1 MEHGHSVKE
10 IRERLVEKNTPSDL
24 RDFVYGSIDGTIT
37 TFAIVAGVEGANLA
51 PSIIIALGFANVL
64 ADGFSMAASNYS
76 GTKAELD
83 DIKRLRQIEVQHLK
97 TNPEGEREEIRQILI
112 MKGLEGE
119 VLEGAVRAIT
129 SHKERWIDMMMVEE
143 YGVLP
148 QNPQPFRAAIITF
161 FAFVI
166 CGMIPLV
173 SYILGLGNA
182 FIAATVATGATFFLI
197 GALKSRWS
205 LQNWVWSGLE
215 TLGIGGIAAAL
226 AYFVG
231 TLFAVS

>member
-166 CGMIPLV
+166 CGMIPLI

-197 GALKSRWS
+197 GALKSKWS

-231 TLFAVS
+231 TLFAG

>member
-1 MEHGHSVKE
+1 MEHGHSVRE

-182 FIAATVATGATFFLI
+182 FIAATVATGVTFFLI

-215 TLGIGGIAAAL
+215 TLGIGGVAAAL

-231 TLFAVS
+231 TLFAG

>member
-1 MEHGHSVKE
+1 MEHGHSVRE

-215 TLGIGGIAAAL
+215 TLGIGGVAAAL

-231 TLFAVS
+231 ALFAG

>member
-129 SHKERWIDMMMVEE
+129 SQKERWIDMMMVEE

-166 CGMIPLV
+166 CGMIPLI

-231 TLFAVS
+231 TLFAG

>member
-10 IRERLVEKNTPSDL
+10 IKERLVEKNTPSDL

-97 TNPEGEREEIRQILI
+97 TNPEGERE
-112 MKGLEGE
+112 
-119 VLEGAVRAIT
+119 
-129 SHKERWIDMMMVEE
+129 D
-143 YGVLP
+143 
-148 QNPQPFRAAIITF
+148 
-161 FAFVI
+161 
-166 CGMIPLV
+166 
-173 SYILGLGNA
+173 
-182 FIAATVATGATFFLI
+182 
-197 GALKSRWS
+197 
-205 LQNWVWSGLE
+205 
-215 TLGIGGIAAAL
+215 
-226 AYFVG
+226 
-231 TLFAVS
+231 

>member
-1 MEHGHSVKE
+1 MEHGHTVKE
-10 IRERLVEKNTPSDL
+10 IRERLTEKNSPSDL

-83 DIKRLRQIEVQHLK
+83 DIKRLRQIEVRHLQN
-97 TNPEGEREEIRQILI
+97 NPEGEREEIRQILI

-119 VLEGAVRAIT
+119 VLEGAVSAIT

-143 YGVLP
+143 YGVVP
-148 QNPQPFRAAIITF
+148 QNPEPLRAALITF

-173 SYILGLGNA
+173 SYILGLGDA
-182 FIAATVATGATFFLI
+182 FIAAMVATGATFFLI
-197 GALKSRWS
+197 GALKSKWS
-205 LQNWVWSGLE
+205 LQNWIWSGLE
-215 TLGIGGIAAAL
+215 TLGIGGIAAGL

-231 TLFAVS
+231 SLFAG

>member
-1 MEHGHSVKE
+1 MEHGHSVRE

-148 QNPQPFRAAIITF
+148 QNPRPFRAAIITF

-231 TLFAVS
+231 TLFAV

>member
-51 PSIIIALGFANVL
+51 PSIIIALGLANVL

-166 CGMIPLV
+166 CGMIPLI

-231 TLFAVS
+231 TLFAG

>member
-1 MEHGHSVKE
+1 MMEHGHSVKE
-10 IRERLVEKNTPSDL
+10 IRERLVEKNSPSDL

-83 DIKRLRQIEVQHLK
+83 DIKRLRQIEVRHLQN
-97 TNPEGEREEIRQILI
+97 NPEGEREEIRQILI
-112 MKGLEGE
+112 MKGLKGE
-119 VLEGAVRAIT
+119 VLEGAVSAIT

-143 YGVLP
+143 YGVVP
-148 QNPQPFRAAIITF
+148 QNPEPLRAALITF

-173 SYILGLGNA
+173 SYIIGLGDA
-182 FIAATVATGATFFLI
+182 FITAMAATGATFFLI
-197 GALKSRWS
+197 GALKSKWS
-205 LQNWVWSGLE
+205 LQNWIWSGLE

-231 TLFAVS
+231 SLFAG

>member
-1 MEHGHSVKE
+1 MEHGHSVQE
-10 IRERLVEKNTPSDL
+10 IRKRLTEKNAPSDL

-37 TFAIVAGVEGANLA
+37 TFAIVAGVEGANLS

-83 DIKRLRQIEVQHLK
+83 DMKRLRQVELRHLQ
-97 TNPEGEREEIRQILI
+97 TNPDGEREEIRQILI
-112 MKGLEGE
+112 LKGLEGE
-119 VLEGAVRAIT
+119 VLEGAVEAIT
-129 SHKERWIDMMMVEE
+129 SQQERWIDMMMVEE

-148 QNPQPFRAAIITF
+148 QNPNPIRAALITF

-166 CGMIPLV
+166 CGMIPLL
-173 SYILGLGNA
+173 SYMLGLGDA
-182 FIAATVATGATFFLI
+182 FLAAAIGTGMTFFFI

-205 LQNWVWSGLE
+205 LQHWMWSGLE
-215 TLGIGGIAAAL
+215 TLGIGGIAASV

-231 TLFAVS
+231 TLFAS

>member
-166 CGMIPLV
+166 CGMIPLI
-173 SYILGLGNA
+173 SYLLGLGNA

-231 TLFAVS
+231 TLFAG

>member
-148 QNPQPFRAAIITF
+148 QSPQPFRAAIITF

-182 FIAATVATGATFFLI
+182 FIAATVATGVTFFLI

-231 TLFAVS
+231 TLFAG

>member
-83 DIKRLRQIEVQHLK
+83 DIKRLRQIEDQHLK

-173 SYILGLGNA
+173 SYVLGLGNA
-182 FIAATVATGATFFLI
+182 FIAATVATGVTFFLI

-231 TLFAVS
+231 TLFAG

>member
-1 MEHGHSVKE
+1 MEHGHTIKE
-10 IRERLVEKNTPSDL
+10 IRERLAEKNSPSDL

-83 DIKRLRQIEVQHLK
+83 DIKRLRQIEVQHLQS
-97 TNPEGEREEIRQILI
+97 NPEGEREEIRQILI
-112 MKGLEGE
+112 LKGLEGE
-119 VLEGAVRAIT
+119 VLEGAVNAIT

-143 YGVLP
+143 YGVVP
-148 QNPQPFRAAIITF
+148 QNPEPLRAAIITF
-161 FAFVI
+161 FAFIV
-166 CGMIPLV
+166 CGMIPLI
-173 SYILGLGNA
+173 SYILGVGDA
-182 FIAATVATGATFFLI
+182 FITAMIATAATFFLI
-197 GALKSRWS
+197 GALKSKWS
-205 LQNWVWSGLE
+205 IQNWIWSGME
-215 TLGIGGIAAAL
+215 TLGIGGIAAGL

-231 TLFAVS
+231 SLFAG

>member
-112 MKGLEGE
+112 IKGLEGE

-166 CGMIPLV
+166 CGMIPLI

-197 GALKSRWS
+197 GALKSKWS

-231 TLFAVS
+231 TLFAG

>member
-129 SHKERWIDMMMVEE
+129 SQKERWIDMMMVEE

-166 CGMIPLV
+166 CGMIPLI

-231 TLFAVS
+231 TLFAS

>member
-182 FIAATVATGATFFLI
+182 FIAATVATGVTFFLI

-215 TLGIGGIAAAL
+215 TLGIGGVAAAL

-231 TLFAVS
+231 TLFAG

>member
-10 IRERLVEKNTPSDL
+10 IKERLVEKNTPSDL

-51 PSIIIALGFANVL
+51 PSIIIALGLANVL

-129 SHKERWIDMMMVEE
+129 SQKERWIDMMMVEE

-166 CGMIPLV
+166 CGMIPLI

-231 TLFAVS
+231 TLFAG

>member
-166 CGMIPLV
+166 CGMLPLI

-231 TLFAVS
+231 TLFAG

>member
-97 TNPEGEREEIRQILI
+97 SNPEGEREEIRQILI

-173 SYILGLGNA
+173 SYILGLGDA
-182 FIAATVATGATFFLI
+182 FIAAMVATGATFFLI
-197 GALKSRWS
+197 GALKSKWS
-205 LQNWVWSGLE
+205 LQNWIWSGLE
-215 TLGIGGIAAAL
+215 TLGIGGIAAGL

-231 TLFAVS
+231 SLFAG

>member
-148 QNPQPFRAAIITF
+148 QNPQPFRAANITF

-182 FIAATVATGATFFLI
+182 FIAATVATGVTFFLI

-231 TLFAVS
+231 TLFAG

>member
-182 FIAATVATGATFFLI
+182 FIAATVATGVTFFLI

-231 TLFAVS
+231 TLFAG

>member
-1 MEHGHSVKE
+1 MEHGHSVRE

-231 TLFAVS
+231 TLFAG

>member
-1 MEHGHSVKE
+1 
-10 IRERLVEKNTPSDL
+10 
-24 RDFVYGSIDGTIT
+24 
-37 TFAIVAGVEGANLA
+37 
-51 PSIIIALGFANVL
+51 
-64 ADGFSMAASNYS
+64 
-76 GTKAELD
+76 
-83 DIKRLRQIEVQHLK
+83 
-97 TNPEGEREEIRQILI
+97 
-112 MKGLEGE
+112 
-119 VLEGAVRAIT
+119 
-129 SHKERWIDMMMVEE
+129 MVEE

-231 TLFAVS
+231 TLFAG

>member
-166 CGMIPLV
+166 CGMIPLI

-231 TLFAVS
+231 TLFAG

>member
-1 MEHGHSVKE
+1 MEHGHSVRE

-148 QNPQPFRAAIITF
+148 QSPQPFRAAIITF

-182 FIAATVATGATFFLI
+182 FIAATVATGVTFFLI

-231 TLFAVS
+231 TLFAG